1 MIFAARS
8 SGPRDRPRR
17 CSGARIRRAGAGTSE
32 GRARARRASA
42 GPAQGG
48 SLARPRIGD
57 AARSGIA
64 PRGGGG
70 PQRADDRCAGAGGR
84 SEEHTSELQSLM
96 RNSYAVF
103 CLKKKIRTTHTDL
116 SHNTQETTYTVTT
129 RV

>member
-1 MIFAARS
+1 MGRGGVAAGRS
-8 SGPRDRPRR
+8 G
-17 CSGARIRRAGAGTSE
+17 GAGAGTSE

-70 PQRADDRCAGAGGR
+70 PQRADDRGDGAGGPRARR
-84 SEEHTSELQSLM
+84 SPFA
-96 RNSYAVF
+96 RGAVRGT
-103 CLKKKIRTTHTDL
+103 LATAPTGPRQAL
-116 SHNTQETTYTVTT
+116 LP
-129 RV
+129 R